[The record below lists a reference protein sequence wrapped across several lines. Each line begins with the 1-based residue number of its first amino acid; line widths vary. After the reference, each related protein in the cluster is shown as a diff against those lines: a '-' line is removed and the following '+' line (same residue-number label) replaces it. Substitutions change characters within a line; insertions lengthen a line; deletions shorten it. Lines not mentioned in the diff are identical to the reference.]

1 MFTFDSKFLKSLE
14 RLIGFDCYIEI
25 MLSIDQFECPDNNM
39 IIEFRAYNIGR
50 PREKHQVWFSGED
63 LRKMTRYDVL
73 ERLEIEAIKFRNK
86 LLSIARR
93 EDTDEDEGF

>member
-1 MFTFDSKFLKSLE
+1 MFTFDSRFLKYLE

-25 MLSIDQFECPDNNM
+25 MLSIGRFECPDNM
-39 IIEFRAYNIGR
+39 LIEFRAYNIDK
-50 PREKHQVWFSGED
+50 PRETHQVWFSGEE
-63 LRKMTRYDVL
+63 LREMTRSDVL

-93 EDTDEDEGF
+93 EDTDEDEGI